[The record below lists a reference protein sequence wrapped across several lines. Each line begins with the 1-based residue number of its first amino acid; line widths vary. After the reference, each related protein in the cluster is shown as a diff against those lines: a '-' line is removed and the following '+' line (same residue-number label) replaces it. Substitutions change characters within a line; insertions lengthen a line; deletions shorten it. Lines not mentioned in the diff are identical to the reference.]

1 MYVEKT
7 FQHMKATTTLPQT
20 GKEQQDLARR
30 HLIKAFLPL
39 LQTAPNERRRWRDT
53 KIDLLEM
60 THIVYRF
67 ADVKDDEG
75 RAASFLWLVRRIC
88 ANLHLPVPR
97 NPYAPVSKG
106 MLRKNVY
113 QRPVLERY
121 GWLLFEQNRPQ
132 PLQEWLDMGD
142 HTHR

>member
-7 FQHMKATTTLPQT
+7 FQHMKATTTLPKM
-20 GKEQQDLARR
+20 GKEQLDLARR

-39 LQTAPNERRRWRDT
+39 LQTAPNERRRWRGT
-53 KIDLLEM
+53 KID
-60 THIVYRF
+60 
-67 ADVKDDEG
+67 
-75 RAASFLWLVRRIC
+75 
-88 ANLHLPVPR
+88 
-97 NPYAPVSKG
+97 PYAPVSKG

-132 PLQEWLDMGD
+132 PLQEWLDMDD